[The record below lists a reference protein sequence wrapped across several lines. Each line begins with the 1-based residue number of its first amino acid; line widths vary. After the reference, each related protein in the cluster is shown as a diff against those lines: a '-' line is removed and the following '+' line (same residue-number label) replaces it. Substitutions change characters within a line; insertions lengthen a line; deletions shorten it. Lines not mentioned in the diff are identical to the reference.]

1 MADKRA
7 GIVLEAKNATAPA
20 FRQVKQEFNLLKAAG
35 NQVNNVFTGIGQG
48 IGQRFAGVA
57 FNAISAVTD
66 TFTQAIPKALA
77 YARSIDEITDA
88 TGASAEQAS
97 VLAGTLNI
105 LGVPVEGLATTFRVL
120 AGEITTNEK
129 KFAALGITVRDQNGQ
144 LLDTVTV
151 LDNARTQFARM
162 EDGAAKTAIAVDLF
176 GRSALQLI
184 DYLNLSDE
192 AAASAAAE
200 LDKMGLILDQN
211 AIRAAEDADRSF
223 NLLGLT
229 LKGIQV
235 ELANQLLPAIINIVN
250 AIRNWV
256 MENREG
262 LLRVLAQV
270 TAAIAGFVSGVLG
283 ASNAISG
290 FINGLRQSGNAVDT
304 TRAGIAAQIQ
314 ALRQQRAAFIQSG
327 SAAGGSASSTQKLTA
342 QINNQIAK
350 LREQRSVLRE
360 VISEQARQAEQQFS
374 ALLAGMGAAEQAY
387 QTDQRRAELNDRIA
401 QAEQEAADGRVEAQ
415 REISALRS
423 QRDLAIA
430 GEADLDRQFNI
441 AADYAG
447 REQELIQRYAD
458 EATRLDKA
466 VADARADIAK
476 FELEIKR
483 QAALDEQRAKIEA
496 AQATAQEIARIAQE
510 TNDHDKAIANLRLQ
524 ETILEGQLRVAQ
536 QRNDAIAIQTIE
548 TNLNLVRA
556 ALLNQEQQKRISA
569 HEAELK
575 RQSDRAAATKTS
587 SNGIIA
593 TIDAEI
599 FQLEQQLATYKDV
612 SENGLNPLVN
622 LQERLA
628 QQKDETASVFE
639 SFETGFR
646 DAATAGQEFASAIR
660 AIASALKIL
669 LSVGGGIANI
679 LGFIFKPFAM
689 AFQNIAGIGQ
699 TISGKAAGGPVTGGT
714 PYIVG
719 ERGPELF
726 VPQQSGSIVPNG
738 AMGGVN
744 ITIQAGALMGN
755 QNEARQFARSI
766 YDALA
771 DENARRGGLAFTGGR

>member
-1 MADKRA
+1 VADKRA

-88 TGASAEQAS
+88 TGASAENAS

-105 LGVPVEGLATTFRVL
+105 LGIPTEGLATTFRTL
-120 AGEITTNEK
+120 SGEITTNEK
-129 KFAALGITVRDQNGQ
+129 KFAALGISVRDQNGQ

-151 LDNARTQFARM
+151 LDNARSRFARM
-162 EDGAAKTAIAVDLF
+162 GDGAAKTAVAVDLF

-200 LDKMGLILDQN
+200 LDKMGLILDAN

-223 NLLGLT
+223 NLLGMT
-229 LKGIQV
+229 LKGLQV

-250 AIRNWV
+250 AVRNWV

-262 LLRVLAQV
+262 LLRVLSQV
-270 TAAIAGFVSGVLG
+270 TAAIAGFISGVLG
-283 ASNAISG
+283 ANNAVSG
-290 FINGLRQSGNAVDT
+290 FINSLRQSGNAIDT

-314 ALRQQRAAFIQSG
+314 ALRQQRAAFMQSG
-327 SAAGGSASSTQKLTA
+327 SSAGGAASSTQKLTA
-342 QINNQIAK
+342 QINSQIAK
-350 LREQRSVLRE
+350 LKEQRNALRE

-374 ALLAGMGAAEQAY
+374 ALLAGMSAAEQAY

-401 QAEQEAADGRVEAQ
+401 QAEKEAADSRVEAQ
-415 REISALRS
+415 REITQLRS
-423 QRDLAIA
+423 ERDLAIA
-430 GEADLDRQFNI
+430 AESDLDRQFRI
-441 AADYAG
+441 AVDYAG
-447 REQELIQRYAD
+447 REQELVQRYAD
-458 EATRLDKA
+458 EATRLEKA
-466 VADARADIAK
+466 VADARADIVK
-476 FELEIKR
+476 FELEVKR

-496 AQATAQEIARIAQE
+496 AQTTAQEIGRIAQE
-510 TNDHDKAIANLRLQ
+510 TNDHDKALASLRLK
-524 ETILEGQLRVAQ
+524 ETALEGQLRIAQ
-536 QRNDAIAIQTIE
+536 ERNDALAIQTIE
-548 TNLNLVRA
+548 TNLSLVRA
-556 ALLNQEQQKRISA
+556 AILNQEEQKRIAA
-569 HEAELK
+569 HQAELQ
-575 RQSDRAAATKTS
+575 RQSDRAAKTKSS
-587 SNGIIA
+587 SNAVIA
-593 TIDAEI
+593 AIDAEI
-599 FQLEQQLATYKDV
+599 FQLENQLKTYKDV
-612 SENGLNPLVN
+612 TDNGLNPLVN

-628 QQKDETASVFE
+628 QQKDTTASVFE
-639 SFETGFR
+639 SFKTGFA
-646 DAATAGQEFASAIR
+646 DAAKAGQDFAAAIR
-660 AIASALKIL
+660 AIASALKVL
-669 LSVGGGIANI
+669 LSIGGGVANI
-679 LGFIFKPFAM
+679 LGFLFRPFAM
-689 AFQNIAGIGQ
+689 AFQNLAGIAQ

-726 VPQQSGSIVPNG
+726 VPQQSGSIVPNN

-771 DENARRGGLAFTGGR
+771 DENARRGGLAFAGGR